1 MEIRN
6 HSIFQ
11 NTNMY
16 TFLRMLTN
24 WMIPNDAF
32 GPSYLRM
39 NQVKLGK
46 TAFKKF
52 ELIWS
57 YIDIN

>member
-11 NTNMY
+11 KTNMY
-16 TFLRMLTN
+16 TFLRMLIN

-32 GPSYLRM
+32 GPRYLRM
-39 NQVKLGK
+39 NQVKFGEDSL
-46 TAFKKF
+46 
-52 ELIWS
+52 
-57 YIDIN
+57 